1 MGGFRTLVQTF
12 LRGRLALSVAMHVAP
27 FLVLIILG
35 SFWLVEHGWLLP
47 FLVVTTAVLATFRLI
62 TWAFSR
68 RILPTPTGQPV
79 VGGNPEWSSRE
90 RDAYLRLSAEVK
102 AKLTEPVPWSD
113 LQQMAL
119 TILQR
124 SAEEISGG
132 KKSAMDFSIPEAL
145 LLADRIITR
154 LRGDLRRYVPM
165 ADTVSISTLL
175 WLWEKKLWFQRT
187 VKAGQIGYRLYRGVT
202 NPLAAILQEAQNLLM
217 SPEMGNLQ
225 FAGQAMLQQII
236 LEEVISAAID
246 LHAGYLRFTE
256 AELLEIE
263 LAATEADLGRTPVA
277 DLPLH
282 ILVVGQI
289 SAGKTSLINALAEE
303 SLGETDIT
311 PTTKGLT
318 THKVGLGEADLTF
331 VDSAGIDGSHAVEDH
346 LLAELLQADLII
358 WAIRANRPARAPDA
372 ALLTRLRQS
381 CDQALRR
388 RPPIV
393 IALTGVDLLLRG
405 WPFAEN
411 LLPKSAMSL
420 LGEVIAACSQELDEP
435 CVVPVCLAE
444 PGWNLDALESVILS
458 YAPEALMVQRN
469 RRRLESKT
477 TVVSEIAKGLEG
489 LGQISRLIAS
499 RWRS

>member
-12 LRGRLALSVAMHVAP
+12 LRGRLALSAAMHVAP

-79 VGGNPEWSSRE
+79 VGGNPEWSARE

-132 KKSAMDFSIPEAL
+132 KKSALDFSIPEAL

-187 VKAGQIGYRLYRGVT
+187 AKVGQIGYRLYRGVT
-202 NPLAAILQEAQNLLM
+202 NPLAAILQEVQNLLM

-277 DLPLH
+277 DLPLR

-331 VDSAGIDGSHAVEDH
+331 VDSAGIDGSRAVEDH

-372 ALLTRLRQS
+372 ALLIRLRQS
-381 CDQALRR
+381 CDQAFRR

-393 IALTGVDLLLRG
+393 IALTGVDLMLRG

-477 TVVSEIAKGLEG
+477 TVVSEIAKGLQG